1 MARYFIGTPSEIDL
15 LRQKVTSMETA
26 LTQLTTKYVAS
37 QTLEKSLR
45 RRLEKEEGVHVKLQR
60 DLDSSEKQRANVEGQ
75 LSQTKTKLH
84 SVTTRMEEMTA
95 PMKKEIQRLSVMPFF
110 ICQVFVILILT
121 KGRPR

>member
-1 MARYFIGTPSEIDL
+1 
-15 LRQKVTSMETA
+15 META

-45 RRLEKEEGVHVKLQR
+45 RRLEKEEGVRVKLQR